1 MKKLLAL
8 IVSVIM
14 LIGVFGCTPQE
25 EISSPEKNTPEAV
38 EFTFEQTTLTP
49 GEYTLTAKVMPEN
62 ASQEVTFTLVGSP
75 LGVSLEGAKLTVSE
89 NVADGLVFK
98 VKASVITDPTISD
111 TIEFTASNPAPAAQ
125 IITTEAQLRAMELG
139 GSYELGAN
147 IMLTEAWTPLGVAD
161 AEGDDGKTVPG
172 AGFAGTLDGKGYK
185 ITNVNMN
192 TTWNGGFF
200 AQIEPTGVVR
210 NIGFESDKGAN
221 SGVKGNSW
229 TGVIAGINKGLIEN
243 CYTDVKVVTGGTPG
257 AALVGTN
264 KGTIKNC
271 YAIGTVSVGEG
282 PHGAAFAGAN
292 EGTVTASYFLESA
305 GNCAYGWN
313 KGQDANVQKSESW
326 MKTAQNYI
334 DAGWNQEIWALV
346 DGYYPMLKHEGFV
359 APQPAA
365 VLNILNTEEYLDYNN
380 EEQRTLQIA
389 YEIKNVENTA
399 VTFALAEA
407 VAGVAISESGLISL
421 GAEVV
426 DGAVF
431 TVVVTSVEVGTL
443 SVSKSFT
450 VNRAAVDEV
459 VLISNQAELV
469 ALTTTTNPADMAKNY
484 RLTADIDVSDIWF
497 NTPIGANAGGV
508 FTGTFDGNGY
518 AIVGVAGGAEGND
531 YGLFKEIGVGG
542 IVKNLEI
549 KIREGRNLCANRMG
563 AVASVNKGTISNI
576 VVSGDIWC
584 TDVGVGGIAWDNH
597 GVIENVIMLA
607 KINHDYTVANAL
619 GAIVWYQQETAVIRN
634 CFVDS
639 TATGLTSLTRMADA
653 TLDAGCLQTEAM
665 KSAATYA
672 EFDQSIWNIVDG
684 EYPTLRKGII
694 A

>member
-8 IVSVIM
+8 IISVIM
-14 LIGVFGCTPQE
+14 VVGIFACTPVTD
-25 EISSPEKNTPEAV
+25 STGDGKVNPETV

-62 ASQEVTFTLVGSP
+62 ASQEVTFTLIGSP
-75 LGVSLEGAKLTVSE
+75 LGIALEGAKLTVDE

-98 VKASVITDPTISD
+98 AKASVITDPTIND
-111 TIEFTASNPAPAAQ
+111 TIELTVSNPAPAAEV
-125 IITTEAQLRAMELG
+125 ITTEAQLRAMELG

-147 IMLTEAWTPLGVAD
+147 IMLTEAWTPLGTAD
-161 AEGDDGKTVPG
+161 NEDEGIPG
-172 AGFAGTLDGKGYK
+172 AGFAGVLDGKGYK
-185 ITNVNMN
+185 ITNLNIAA
-192 TTWNGGFF
+192 TWNGGFF
-200 AQIEPTGVVR
+200 AQIEPTGVVK

-221 SGVKGNSW
+221 SGVRGNAW

-243 CYTDVKVVTGGTPG
+243 CYTDVKVVMGGTPG
-257 AALVGTN
+257 AAFTGTN
-264 KGTIKNC
+264 KGTGIIRNC
-271 YAIGTVSVGEG
+271 YAISPVTVGEG
-282 PHGAAFAGAN
+282 AHGAAFSGAN

-313 KGQDANVQKSESW
+313 KTQDANVQKSESW

-334 DAGWNQEIWALV
+334 DAGWDQDVWALV

-359 APQPAA
+359 APAPAA
-365 VLNILNTEEYLDYNN
+365 VLNILNTEEYLDYNQ

-399 VTFALAEA
+399 VTFALAEN
-407 VAGVAISESGLISL
+407 VAGVSISESGLVSL

-431 TVVVTSVEVGTL
+431 TVVVTSVEVATL
-443 SVSKSFT
+443 SMSKSFT

-518 AIVGVAGGAEGND
+518 AIVGIAGGAEGND
-531 YGLFKEIGVGG
+531 YGFFKEIGVGG
-542 IVKNLEI
+542 VVKNLEI
-549 KIREGRNLCANRMG
+549 KIRDGRNLCANRMG

-584 TDVGVGGIAWDNH
+584 KYVGVGGIAWDNH

-607 KINHDYTVANAL
+607 KINHYYEAANEL
-619 GAIVWYQQETAVIRN
+619 GAIAYYQQETAVIRN
-634 CFVDS
+634 CFVDRE
-639 TATGLTSLTRMADA
+639 ATGLTSLTRMADT
-653 TLDAGCLQTEAM
+653 TLDAGCLTSAEM
-665 KSAATYA
+665 KSASTFAA
-672 EFDQSIWNIVDG
+672 FDASIWNVVDG
-684 EYPTLRKGII
+684 QYPTLRKGII